1 MTMTMKFKNVNMVTP
16 NKQALADLAIKKFGD
31 WVETISA
38 CKVGLYVHLSY
49 DNKCSHIYV
58 IENENDIEK
67 VYEKFSD
74 IVIKAEKYFQDT
86 KILNAYLK
94 NYSDDISVADMRN
107 IVDFCNKQGIELIYQ
122 YDLLSIMSDFRLTKK
137 SIITYDTMD
146 NKVIF
151 NTHSNKNYTFCKSAL
166 MVSKL

>member
-1 MTMTMKFKNVNMVTP
+1 MTMTIKNVNMVTP

-31 WVETISA
+31 WVKTISA

-49 DNKCSHIYV
+49 NNKCSHIYV

-94 NYSDDISVADMRN
+94 NYSDDISVADMSN
-107 IVDFCNKQGIELIYQ
+107 IV
-122 YDLLSIMSDFRLTKK
+122 
-137 SIITYDTMD
+137 
-146 NKVIF
+146 
-151 NTHSNKNYTFCKSAL
+151 
-166 MVSKL
+166 